1 MSGLTSKFSDNLRGF
16 TMILHVDMDAFYASV
31 EERDRPELVGSPV
44 IVGGSRDTRGVVSA
58 ANYVARKF
66 GIHSAMPMVTAM
78 RLCPQAV
85 VLPVR
90 MSHYA
95 AVSRQLRDVFHR
107 YTPLVEPLSLDEAFL
122 DVAGTESLFGPPE
135 EIAVRIK
142 QDILVET
149 QLVASVGVAPNKFLA
164 KVASDL
170 EKPDGLTVVDPNRI
184 QGFLDPLPVSRLW
197 GVGRKAEQKLKR
209 VGIDTVEQLRRLP
222 ESSLAMALG
231 EKAAAHL
238 HALAHGRDNRRVVPD
253 REAKSIS
260 HETTFAVDV
269 YDEEMLLSVLVNLS
283 DQVGRR
289 LRRNKLS
296 ARSVNIKIRFSN
308 FETITRS
315 QSLRDPTDSDR
326 ELAAVAS
333 ELFASRVSLNGRGIR
348 LIGMGTS
355 GFEHEPV
362 RQKSLFDEQE
372 ILRNRQLDEMTDLIR
387 DRFGSSALRRGNSSG
402 LGNTENPARPE

>member
-1 MSGLTSKFSDNLRGF
+1 
-16 TMILHVDMDAFYASV
+16 MILHVDMDAFYASV
-31 EERDRPELVGSPV
+31 EERDRPELVGKPV
-44 IVGGSRDTRGVVSA
+44 IVGGSCDSRGVVSA

-66 GIHSAMPMVTAM
+66 GVHSALPMVTAM

-90 MSHYA
+90 MSVYA
-95 AVSRQLRDVFHR
+95 AVSRQIRDVFHR

-142 QDILVET
+142 HDIREET

-170 EKPDGLTVVDPNRI
+170 EKPDGLTIVDPDRI
-184 QGFLDPLPVSRLW
+184 QEFLVPLQVSRLW

-209 VGIDTVEQLRRLP
+209 FGIETVEQLRRLP

-231 EKAAAHL
+231 EKSAAHL
-238 HALAHGRDNRRVVPD
+238 HALAHGRDARRVVRD
-253 REAKSIS
+253 RDAKSIS
-260 HETTFAVDV
+260 HETTFAEDV
-269 YDEEMLLSVLVNLS
+269 YDEEMLHSVLVNLS

-296 ARSVNIKIRFSN
+296 ARTVHIKVRFSN
-308 FETITRS
+308 FETITRA

-326 ELAAVAS
+326 ELAAVVS
-333 ELFASRVSLNGRGIR
+333 ELFSKRVSLNGRGVR
-348 LIGMGTS
+348 LVGMGTS

-362 RQKSLFDEQE
+362 RQKSLFDEGESQ
-372 ILRNRQLDEMTDLIR
+372 RNRQLDEMADLIR
-387 DRFGSSALRRGNSSG
+387 DRFGTSALRRGSSSG
-402 LGNTENPARPE
+402 LERSGDHARPD

>member
-1 MSGLTSKFSDNLRGF
+1 
-16 TMILHVDMDAFYASV
+16 MILHVDMDAFYASV

-66 GIHSAMPMVTAM
+66 GVHSAMPMVTAM

-95 AVSRQLRDVFHR
+95 AVSRQIRDVFHR

-231 EKAAAHL
+231 ERAAAHL
-238 HALAHGRDNRRVVPD
+238 HALAHGRDNRRVIPD

-296 ARSVNIKIRFSN
+296 ARTVNIKIRFSN

-333 ELFASRVSLNGRGIR
+333 ELFAGRVSLNGRGIR

-372 ILRNRQLDEMTDLIR
+372 ILRNRQLGEMTDLIR

-402 LGNTENPARPE
+402 LGNTENPDRPE